1 MPQDDAWKPLTYYYD
16 VHPINK
22 DLILQELQVQ
32 GVDLD
37 TLSEDILKDYD
48 MDHMDGVRAVD
59 ILAEKA
65 GIHSLS
71 DVLDVC
77 CGIGGPAR
85 YLAYRF
91 GCRVV
96 GLDITESRI
105 QSAMRLTQRVKLDH
119 LVDFRHGNALDMP
132 FEDDTFDVVIGQE
145 AWVHVPDKPRLLA
158 ECARVLKSSG
168 IIAFT
173 DFLRSDDMQPAELK
187 RWQQYWVNFA
197 IPETFDGYRDLLAKT
212 GFTLVEQSDLSRQWQ
227 ESHIQQSEWM
237 RNMRDEMIAKF
248 GEPTY
253 LQRMEMREF
262 MDEMYLTGKMGAGRY
277 VARLDIK

>member
-1 MPQDDAWKPLTYYYD
+1 MPQDDALKPLTHYYD
-16 VHPINK
+16 VHPINE

-32 GVDLD
+32 GIDLD

-71 DVLDVC
+71 YVLDVC
-77 CGIGGPAR
+77 CGIGGPSR
-85 YLAYRF
+85 YLAYRY
-91 GCRVV
+91 GCRVM

-105 QSAMRLTQRVKLDH
+105 HSAYRLTKMVNLDH
-119 LVDFRHGNALDMP
+119 LVDFRLGNALDMP

-173 DFLRSDDMQPAELK
+173 DFLRSDDMQLAELK

-197 IPETFDGYRDLLAKT
+197 IPETFDGYRDLLAKA
-212 GFTLVEQSDLSRQWQ
+212 GFALVEENDLSRQWQ
-227 ESHIQQSEWM
+227 ESHIKQSEWM

-262 MDEMYLTGKMGAGRY
+262 MDEMYLTGKMGAGRFI
-277 VARLDIK
+277 ARLNAT